1 MTKPVVLPRPV
12 GATINAW
19 GKVLE
24 HRNGAR
30 ELGFPSLP
38 ITKPVPGAP
47 KKPFRFIS
55 RRVCQW
61 V

>member
-12 GATINAW
+12 GATMRAC
-19 GKVLE
+19 GKVRE
-24 HRNGAR
+24 QRNGAR
-30 ELGFPSLP
+30 DPGFPSLP
-38 ITKPVPGAP
+38 MTKPVPGAP

-55 RRVCQW
+55 LRVCQW

>member
-12 GATINAW
+12 GATISAW

-24 HRNGAR
+24 QRNGER
-30 ELGFPSLP
+30 DFGLPSLP
-38 ITKPVPGAP
+38 ITKPVPGFP
-47 KKPFRFIS
+47 KNPLRFIS